1 MLKKQGEPLVV
12 WTVANQK
19 GGVGKTTTTIALGGL
34 LAELGHRV
42 LLVDTDPHASL
53 SYYFGIE
60 SEDLELSVYDLFIQV
75 SSKEQILQS
84 LCPTSYKN
92 IDILPATMGL
102 ATLDRSLGTKG
113 GMGLVLKK
121 AMQKLSS
128 DYDYVL
134 MDCPPVLGVLMVNAL
149 AASDRI
155 IVPVQTEFLALKGL
169 DRMMKTMDIMQGEQD
184 NPFKYTIVPTMFDK
198 RTKASI
204 LTYQKL
210 KDTYQ
215 KKVWAGVIPIDTNF
229 RNASLAQKV
238 PSDYAASS
246 RGVYAYKSLLKHLL
260 SCSTVKK

>member
-1 MLKKQGEPLVV
+1 MIV

-19 GGVGKTTTTIALGGL
+19 GGVGKTTTTIALAGI
-34 LAELGHRV
+34 LAERGNRV

-84 LCPTSYKN
+84 LCPTQYEN

-121 AMQKLSS
+121 AVQKVA
-128 DYDYVL
+128 DEYDYVL

-149 AASDRI
+149 AAADRI

-169 DRMMKTMDIMQGEQD
+169 ERMIKTMEIMQGEQD
-184 NPFKYTIVPTMFDK
+184 GPFKYTIVPTMFDK
-198 RTKASI
+198 RTKASLI
-204 LTYQKL
+204 AF
-210 KDTYQ
+210 
-215 KKVWAGVIPIDTNF
+215 KKIQELYDNRVWPGVVPIDTNL
-229 RNASLAQKV
+229 RNASNVQKV
-238 PSDYAASS
+238 PSDYAANS
-246 RGVYAYKSLLKHLL
+246 RGTIAYTSLLNYLEKQTIDDQKGK
-260 SCSTVKK
+260 S

>member
-1 MLKKQGEPLVV
+1 MIV

-19 GGVGKTTTTIALGGL
+19 GGVGKTTTTIALAGL
-34 LAELGHRV
+34 LAERGHRV

-60 SEDLELSVYDLFIQV
+60 SEDLDLSVYDLFVQV

-84 LCPTSYKN
+84 LCPSKYNN

-121 AMQKLSS
+121 AIQKLEG

-149 AASDRI
+149 AAADRI

-169 DRMMKTMDIMQGEQD
+169 DRMIKTMEIMQGEQD
-184 NPFKYTIVPTMFDK
+184 EPFQFTIVPTMFDK

-204 LTYQKL
+204 LAYKKL
-210 KDTYQ
+210 QEVYTD
-215 KKVWAGVIPIDTNF
+215 KVWPGVVPIDTNF
-229 RNASLAQKV
+229 RNASVAQQV
-238 PSDYAASS
+238 PSDYASNS
-246 RGVYAYKSLLKHLL
+246 RGTFAYKSLLDYLMSQMKNR
-260 SCSTVKK
+260 KKASS

>member
-1 MLKKQGEPLVV
+1 MVV
-12 WTVANQK
+12 WTVAYQK

-34 LAELGHRV
+34 LAEQGHRV

-60 SEDLELSVYDLFIQV
+60 SEDLELSVYNLFVTV
-75 SSKEQILQS
+75 STKEQILQS
-84 LCPTSYKN
+84 LCPTQYEN

-121 AMQKLSS
+121 AMNLLVNE
-128 DYDYVL
+128 YDYVL

-155 IVPVQTEFLALKGL
+155 IVPMQTEFLALKGL
-169 DRMMKTMDIMQGEQD
+169 DRMMKTMEIMQGEQTK
-184 NPFKYTIVPTMFDK
+184 PFKYTIVPTMFDK

-204 LTYQKL
+204 LTYRKL
-210 KDTYQ
+210 QELYRE
-215 KKVWAGVIPIDTNF
+215 KVWPGVIPIDTNF
-229 RNASLAQKV
+229 RNASAASKV
-238 PSDYAASS
+238 PSDYSASS
-246 RGVYAYKSLLKHLL
+246 RGVFAYKKLLEFLFEMQRKE
-260 SCSTVKK
+260 K